1 METNIKNYNDM
12 VYENRLVKFSDL
24 ISNKNNLVH
33 KQLYNN
39 ALDKYINEWLICKRY
54 VIEVELL
61 ENELKDIDD
70 VEKEN
75 KLKKMKRFLNLHKSD
90 KKFISGKYIYFA
102 NNIKE
107 FKENCYILEMMNT
120 EYWMPSYCKIITK
133 FKTSQSPNL
142 SWKVNLEP
150 YWNNHQSNKGDYRK
164 MIISKDEK
172 LDDAKIVDINYV
184 QGKAKIYSENLDK
197 ELEVDFDF
205 LNVNNIGVDESI
217 QLKNTFSSTNGLIQ

>member
-1 METNIKNYNDM
+1 M
-12 VYENRLVKFSDL
+12 
-24 ISNKNNLVH
+24 
-33 KQLYNN
+33 
-39 ALDKYINEWLICKRY
+39 
-54 VIEVELL
+54 LL
-61 ENELKDIDD
+61 
-70 VEKEN
+70 
-75 KLKKMKRFLNLHKSD
+75 
-90 KKFISGKYIYFA
+90 YIYFA

-150 YWNNHQSNKGDYRK
+150 YWNSHQSNKGDYRK